1 MAEHGPGW
9 TAYADGSCIGNP
21 GRGGW
26 GVVLIDPAGAA
37 TEYSGADPAT
47 TNNRMEITAAIEALR
62 RVPADAAI
70 AIHSD
75 SQYVIKTMTMGW
87 RRRENLDLW
96 APLDQETARRRV
108 RWQWVRGHN
117 GDPLNERADELARS
131 AAEDRVPRASRAAP
145 PPASEP
151 ARPSPAHDSPA
162 RDSPAPDDHDR
173 SIVHH
178 LTPLLH
184 PGEDVR
190 HCRGCRRLFVT
201 ADDAHFCAL
210 AACQLKARATKS
222 V

>member
-1 MAEHGPGW
+1 MAERAPEW

-26 GVVLIDPAGAA
+26 GVVLIDPAGATSELA
-37 TEYSGADPAT
+37 GKDPST
-47 TNNRMEITAAIEALR
+47 TNNRMEITAALEALR
-62 RVPADAAI
+62 HVPPDAVI

-96 APLDQETARRRV
+96 APLDQETARHRV
-108 RWQWVRGHN
+108 RWEWVRGHN

-131 AAEDRVPRASRAAP
+131 AAEDRAPRAKRASL
-145 PPASEP
+145 PA
-151 ARPSPAHDSPA
+151 AVD
-162 RDSPAPDDHDR
+162 PDGDDDPTIADR
-173 SIVHH
+173 
-178 LTPLLH
+178 LTRFLH

-190 HCRGCRRLFVT
+190 HCRGCHRTFVT

-210 AACQLKARATKS
+210 IACQLQARTSKLGGRDRER
-222 V
+222 

>member
-26 GVVLIDPAGAA
+26 GVVLIDPAGAT

-62 RVPADAAI
+62 RVPADTAI

-108 RWQWVRGHN
+108 RWEWVRGHN
-117 GDPLNERADELARS
+117 GNPLNERADELARS
-131 AAEDRVPRASRAAP
+131 AAEDRAPRASRVP
-145 PPASEP
+145 PPAGES
-151 ARPSPAHDSPA
+151 ARPGPA

-178 LTPLLH
+178 LTPLMH

-201 ADDAHFCAL
+201 SDDAHFCAL
-210 AACQLKARATKS
+210 VACQLKARATKS
-222 V
+222 T